1 MLNLTLQQDN
11 DANSCY
17 HSASA
22 SHTDNYCSTDD
33 CCANA
38 EPHHLP
44 PTILHS
50 SDSGADISEHH
61 IVKRR
66 VNNDVTT
73 APRNIVKKAS
83 SDEKTHYN
91 CHHHERNN
99 SLPDV
104 FGTEELNESWEKYWA
119 RNGEQLIWASWIEK
133 YSDYINPDYKEYNP
147 PIIPKDKTISNFD
160 QSENDS
166 FENVDDHGSDDAFL
180 QNKTNTEIIVS
191 SCSPAAI
198 SNHEFG
204 WTPLTSSTKNS
215 NKLNENET
223 LLSPRCESVTS
234 SIPLT
239 IGTTDSMTNVTRMT
253 ISSYDFCSG
262 KVSSESSRLSESLSS
277 PESALSSDSSSSQP
291 QECDGAILTLMED
304 EKTMAADEYWQILWQ
319 KHFQEQ
325 YAKHYKMF
333 ISAHEFFKCDLSSSV
348 RSESS
353 HHDYTTAYENDSD
366 GSVQTKFN
374 RKQINQPENLP
385 NLVANL
391 NLKTDFVEKQEDAD
405 AAGSSSKKTSSSSQN
420 DTKENAEMSA
430 MGLPSSFGNG
440 KTTKTYKSNSGD
452 GKPPPNDKAIN
463 LKRSHESDTE
473 EPNIDRIKS
482 AFALMGYSFDDLQQ
496 VNDGEQRT
504 TGEVVY
510 RKKHIRLHNRILKM
524 KHHKPSHKYF
534 DDDGNEMP
542 IINIETKSEPTN
554 IMHSSSDDDSH
565 AAPIRIPVLAS
576 SKTIQSKSE
585 AMPFEFEEE
594 SVRFNEANE
603 LCELNLNVGPNAKK
617 EKKKRRKM
625 KLLASGL
632 PPEIATDKTLL
643 KYWYKRFSLFSL
655 FDKGIKLDRES
666 WFSVTPEKV
675 ASHTAERCRCD
686 IIIDAFCGSGGN
698 TIQFAKTCAKVIAL
712 DIDPKKI
719 EMAKHNATVYGVADR
734 IEFIVGDYLQLCD
747 SLKADVVFLSPPWG
761 GPQYLKNETYDLEN
775 NLIPVPASELLTK
788 TRQISDNIAIF
799 LPRNSNTCQVRFSS

>member
-1 MLNLTLQQDN
+1 M
-11 DANSCY
+11 
-17 HSASA
+17 
-22 SHTDNYCSTDD
+22 
-33 CCANA
+33 
-38 EPHHLP
+38 
-44 PTILHS
+44 
-50 SDSGADISEHH
+50 
-61 IVKRR
+61 
-66 VNNDVTT
+66 TT

-83 SDEKTHYN
+83 SDEKTHYS

-104 FGTEELNESWEKYWA
+104 FGTEELNESWEKYWG

-160 QSENDS
+160 QSENAS
-166 FENVDDHGSDDAFL
+166 FENEEDDPVSDDAFL

-191 SCSPAAI
+191 SCSPAPI
-198 SNHEFG
+198 SNHENG
-204 WTPLTSSTKNS
+204 WNSLTSTKKANR
-215 NKLNENET
+215 NANNENET

-366 GSVQTKFN
+366 GSNVQTKFN
-374 RKQINQPENLP
+374 QKQINEPENLP

-391 NLKTDFVEKQEDAD
+391 NLKNDSDEKQPTDGGDA
-405 AAGSSSKKTSSSSQN
+405 GTSDNRGKNTSTSATSQN
-420 DTKENAEMSA
+420 DTENAEMSA
-430 MGLPSSFGNG
+430 MGLPANFGNG
-440 KTTKTYKSNSGD
+440 KSKNSKSSGD

-473 EPNIDRIKS
+473 EPNSDRIKS

-496 VNDGEQRT
+496 QKSEGETRT

-534 DDDGNEMP
+534 DDDGNEMATENVE
-542 IINIETKSEPTN
+542 IKSEPTN

-565 AAPIRIPVLAS
+565 AAAPIRKPGTSSLLAN
-576 SKTIQSKSE
+576 SKTIQNKSQCNDFQLKE

-603 LCELNLNVGPNAKK
+603 LCELNLNVGINAKK

-655 FDKGIKLDRES
+655 FDKGIKLDRGL
-666 WFSVTPEKV
+666 F
-675 ASHTAERCRCD
+675 
-686 IIIDAFCGSGGN
+686 
-698 TIQFAKTCAKVIAL
+698 
-712 DIDPKKI
+712 
-719 EMAKHNATVYGVADR
+719 
-734 IEFIVGDYLQLCD
+734 FIVERRVFE
-747 SLKADVVFLSPPWG
+747 VV
-761 GPQYLKNETYDLEN
+761 
-775 NLIPVPASELLTK
+775 
-788 TRQISDNIAIF
+788 
-799 LPRNSNTCQVRFSS
+799 

>member
-1 MLNLTLQQDN
+1 M
-11 DANSCY
+11 
-17 HSASA
+17 
-22 SHTDNYCSTDD
+22 
-33 CCANA
+33 
-38 EPHHLP
+38 
-44 PTILHS
+44 
-50 SDSGADISEHH
+50 
-61 IVKRR
+61 RR
-66 VNNDVTT
+66 KVTEVTT

-91 CHHHERNN
+91 GHQQERNN

-104 FGTEELNESWEKYWA
+104 FGTEELNESWEKYWG

-160 QSENDS
+160 QSENAS
-166 FENVDDHGSDDAFL
+166 FENEDVGSDDAFL

-198 SNHEFG
+198 SNNEFG
-204 WTPLTSSTKNS
+204 WNPLSS
-215 NKLNENET
+215 NKSANRTNNENET

-253 ISSYDFCSG
+253 FSSYDFCSG

-291 QECDGAILTLMED
+291 QECDGAVLTLMEE

-333 ISAHEFFKCDLSSSV
+333 ISAHECFKCDLSSSV

-353 HHDYTTAYENDSD
+353 YHDYTTAYENDSD
-366 GSVQTKFN
+366 GSVQARFN
-374 RKQINQPENLP
+374 RTQINQPEHLP
-385 NLVANL
+385 VLVANL
-391 NLKTDFVEKQEDAD
+391 NLKNDFVEKPSDGDA
-405 AAGSSSKKTSSSSQN
+405 GTSSGKERKTSSTTAQN
-420 DTKENAEMSA
+420 ETENAEMSA
-430 MGLPSSFGNG
+430 MGLPVSFGNG
-440 KTTKTYKSNSGD
+440 KSKSYKSSGD
-452 GKPPPNDKAIN
+452 GKPPPNDKPIT

-473 EPNIDRIKS
+473 EPNSDRIKS
-482 AFALMGYSFDDLQQ
+482 AFALMGYSFDDLQL
-496 VNDGEQRT
+496 VTDGETRT

-534 DDDGNEMP
+534 DDDGNEM
-542 IINIETKSEPTN
+542 KSENVETTSEQTN

-576 SKTIQSKSE
+576 SKQIQNKSQGE
-585 AMPFEFEEE
+585 LKEDMPFEFEEE

-603 LCELNLNVGPNAKK
+603 LCESNLIVGTNAKK

-655 FDKGIKLDRES
+655 FDQGIKLDRGLFRFSFLFVLKLIFFFPSFPES

-799 LPRNSNTCQVRFSS
+799 LPRNSNTCQVS